1 MSYERWSERSRDRR
15 GRYLSMTWASP
26 TAFEPDIVSS
36 RFFYAG
42 TENRLY
48 MAWNYRK
55 RVKIIP
61 GVYLN
66 FSKNGVSTSIG
77 PKGAKVTFGRNGT

>member
-36 RFFYAG
+36 RFFCS
-42 TENRLY
+42 LY
-48 MAWNYRK
+48 KWFEFDSY
-55 RVKIIP
+55 
-61 GVYLN
+61 
-66 FSKNGVSTSIG
+66 
-77 PKGAKVTFGRNGT
+77 